1 MAGQKSTILELG
13 DSFLLAAP
21 PHHAPKSFS
30 LVMPVPSSQDE
41 PHIRNVSNVLAQR

>member
-41 PHIRNVSNVLAQR
+41 QGPVRDTNVSP